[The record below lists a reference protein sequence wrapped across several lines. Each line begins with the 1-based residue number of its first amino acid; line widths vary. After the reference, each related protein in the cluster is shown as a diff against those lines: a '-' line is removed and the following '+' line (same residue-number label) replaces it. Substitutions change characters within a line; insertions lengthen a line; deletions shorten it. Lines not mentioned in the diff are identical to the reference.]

1 MTPEYHKIN
10 MEEDNR
16 VEFAQF
22 LLAARK
28 NLSHGI

>member
-1 MTPEYHKIN
+1 MTSEYHKMK

-22 LLAARK
+22 LLGARR
-28 NLSHGI
+28 NLSRGI